1 MANLSTK
8 TLSDQ
13 GYKGDKGEYDEQELV
28 RQRERSAEET
38 EDK

>member
-1 MANLSTK
+1 MPCEEEEWRAE
-8 TLSDQ
+8 